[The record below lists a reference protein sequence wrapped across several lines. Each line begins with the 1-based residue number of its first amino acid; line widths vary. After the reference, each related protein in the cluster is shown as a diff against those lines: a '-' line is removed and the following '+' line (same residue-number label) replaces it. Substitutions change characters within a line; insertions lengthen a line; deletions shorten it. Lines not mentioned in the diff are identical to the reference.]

1 MGGDNPDGIFAGTM
15 TGIQDT
21 SSETFRQ
28 LMGNGITYEIPKFQ
42 RDYSWEAEQWDDLWQ
57 DIRSLMSK
65 EEPFHYLGY
74 LVLQTSD
81 QKTFRVID
89 GQQRLTTLSILVL
102 AVLKALQNLEQ
113 QGVDAANNK
122 QRQEVL
128 RNSYIGYL
136 DPVTLVPKNKLRL
149 NRNNETYYRTY
160 LVTLDKPKERGI
172 NASERLMKNCYAWF
186 CDRVSETYH
195 TGEALADFVNTIVDK
210 IFFTVI
216 RVNDEL
222 NAFKVFET
230 LNARGVQLSSADL
243 LKNYLF
249 SLADQEDAHST
260 ELNEME
266 RFWSGIIDRLTS
278 ERIPE
283 FLRTYWNSKNKSVS
297 KNDLFKTIRKRITSK
312 AEAFKLLRDLDRE
325 ADLYVAL
332 RSPEDEF
339 WKGKPVIAEHLRE
352 LAMFQVRQPFALLMA
367 AYRELDEAGFIRVL
381 RTTSI
386 ISFRYN
392 VIGGLNANEQDV
404 AYNEAVL
411 LIAREKRFENSWVRR
426 VYPDDDSF
434 TTAFSNA
441 EFKPSTRN
449 NKLTRYILAELER
462 AKHGQAPD
470 RSSDVYSI
478 EHVLPQAPSN
488 EWGFDDDATE
498 RCVYRLGN
506 LTLLETSKNKNIG
519 NSTYSE
525 KRKVYEGSSI
535 GLTRAL
541 AEHYAEWTE
550 ETISKRQQLMAK
562 MAKGVWRLDV

>member
-1 MGGDNPDGIFAGTM
+1 M

-57 DIRSLMSK
+57 DIRSLMAK
-65 EEPFHYLGY
+65 EEPYHYLGY

-89 GQQRLTTLSILVL
+89 GQQRLTTLSLLIL
-102 AVLKALQNLEQ
+102 AVLKALQKLEQ
-113 QGVDAANNK
+113 QGIDADKNK

-128 RNSYIGYL
+128 RSSYIGYL
-136 DPVTLVPKNKLRL
+136 DPVTLVARNKLRL
-149 NRNNETYYRTY
+149 NRNNDSYFRTY
-160 LVTLDKPKERGI
+160 LVALDEPKKYGI
-172 NASERLMKNCYAWF
+172 NASERLMKNCYEWF
-186 CDRVSETYH
+186 YTRVSEAYQ

-210 IFFTVI
+210 LFFTVI
-216 RVNDEL
+216 RVSDEL

-249 SLADQEDAHST
+249 SKADQEDAHET
-260 ELNEME
+260 EINEME
-266 RFWSGIIDRLTS
+266 RFWSSIVDRLTS

-297 KNDLFKTIRKRITSK
+297 KNDLFKTIRKRITTK
-312 AEAFKLLRDLDRE
+312 AEAFRLLRDLDKE

-332 RSPEDEF
+332 RNPEAEF
-339 WKGKPVIAEHLRE
+339 WKGKTAIAEHLRE
-352 LAMFQVRQPFALLMA
+352 LSMFQVRQPFALLMA
-367 AYRELDEAGFIRVL
+367 AHRELDEAAFLRVL
-381 RTTSI
+381 RTCSI

-392 VIGGLNANEQDV
+392 VISGLNPNEQDV
-404 AYNEAVL
+404 AYNEAAL
-411 LIAREKRFENSWVRR
+411 NIAREKRFENAWIRN
-426 VYPDDDSF
+426 VYPPDDNF
-434 TTAFSNA
+434 GTAFSNA

-449 NKLTRYILAELER
+449 TKLVRYILSELER

-470 RSSDVYSI
+470 RTSDVYSI
-478 EHVLPQAPSN
+478 EHVLPLAPTAD
-488 EWGFDDDATE
+488 WGFDDDATE
-498 RCVYRLGN
+498 RCAQRLGN
-506 LTLLETSKNKNIG
+506 LTLLETNANKDLG
-519 NSTYSE
+519 NSTYAE
-525 KRKVYEGSSI
+525 KRAAYERSSI

-550 ETISKRQQLMAK
+550 ETISKRQQQMAK
-562 MAKGVWRLDV
+562 LAKGIWKVDL